1 MPKLTTSQMAKM
13 TIAGITGVMPTGE
26 QSGICVINSQQ
37 ILMKVGQSLD
47 LLAWES
53 PQGIYEITEDFPD
66 VGVSWFYDEGGNGSS
81 WLLTEL
87 TNLNPVGLVAHL
99 LLIFAVTIH
108 YSYLKNDYNSSI
120 SSIHPIYYEQIYVC

>member
-47 LLAWES
+47 LIPRGNP
-53 PQGIYEITEDFPD
+53 PQGIYEKITEDFPD
-66 VGVSWFYDEGGNGSS
+66 VGVSWFYDESRNGSS
-81 WLLTEL
+81 RLLTEL
-87 TNLNPVGLVAHL
+87 TGPEPSWISGTFTLNICCHNPLFV
-99 LLIFAVTIH
+99 FKTI
-108 YSYLKNDYNSSI
+108 I
-120 SSIHPIYYEQIYVC
+120 IVV